1 MSYRYD
7 FFSIFTV
14 CMDEVSDGNQR
25 EFIMSMLLRRGQ
37 SVKRKSREANNAKD
51 FIQNIS
57 GLMSND

>member
-1 MSYRYD
+1 M
-7 FFSIFTV
+7 
-14 CMDEVSDGNQR
+14 CMDEASDGNQR

>member
-7 FFSIFTV
+7 FFSIFTI
-14 CMDEVSDGNQR
+14 CMDEASDGNQR
-25 EFIMSMLLRRGQ
+25 ENIMSMLLQRGQ